1 MSKTII
7 TNTRTDL
14 KIVVVGNSGTGKTS
28 FCSRWSKDTFSDT
41 YKATIMSEFS
51 YKIYNYKGN
60 NYKIQIWD
68 IAGQDKNIYTSK
80 IFTKDSHGALIVCDV
95 TNPSTMEA
103 TTKWKK
109 SIDENAKFID
119 GEKLPCVLIETKIDL
134 VDLNEDDNEENTKAF
149 AKQNGYI
156 NYFRTS
162 AKNGIGVQESMD
174 YLIRKNIDRLEDYSV
189 RTNVPIDKD
198 RGSIV
203 IQAPKKDTTSLLSKK
218 QCCVV

>member
-1 MSKTII
+1 MSRTVI

-95 TNPSTMEA
+95 TNPSTLEA
-103 TTKWKK
+103 TAKWKK
-109 SIDENAKFID
+109 SIDENAKFVD
-119 GEKLPCVLIETKIDL
+119 GEKLPCVLIENKIDL
-134 VDLNEDDNEENTKAF
+134 VDLN
-149 AKQNGYI
+149 
-156 NYFRTS
+156 
-162 AKNGIGVQESMD
+162 
-174 YLIRKNIDRLEDYSV
+174 
-189 RTNVPIDKD
+189 
-198 RGSIV
+198 
-203 IQAPKKDTTSLLSKK
+203 
-218 QCCVV
+218 